1 MATAKEILD
10 NVKSIKNMDT
20 TTGITKRGVF
30 ISGAI
35 GAGVGL
41 AVGYSRK
48 YNLLI
53 SAFIG
58 AAIFGLTA
66 NYFINKK

>member
-1 MATAKEILD
+1 MATGKDILEK
-10 NVKSIKNMDT
+10 VKSMKDMDT

-35 GAGVGL
+35 GAGVGV
-41 AVGYSRK
+41 AIGYSRK
-48 YNLLI
+48 YNLLM